1 MSTPLPKR
9 RPQVQRFG
17 LAGIGAAVLFVGI
30 ASPAA
35 AATDVV
41 LPLEPAE
48 VALLNIPVENYSST
62 AMDPMNGPTGVPT
75 PVVVQY
81 GETLTVDLA
90 DGLDPSNAVVEIEFP
105 DTAADTDSDPDK
117 VYSTDPSA
125 TDPLLVTPVPG
136 TNDLTIALPADDT
149 VNGPLATLRIV
160 PVDTDPAVLGPE
172 FTVDPEI
179 VYQLDLS
186 ATAPTNTTLYPE
198 LLAFAQVP
206 CALSSPTPCP
216 VAVTAGSGLVLDLT
230 ADSALRDLG
239 LTDLTGIE
247 LELASIDD
255 PTAAPV
261 PLTVEASG
269 STARAV
275 LPAELAAGS
284 YALVLGQ
291 PTASGFSIVLAELAV
306 AAAPAPV
313 AAPSAAP
320 TTAAP
325 STQAVVA
332 NTGLRS
338 NTGVTAPAA
347 ETGTGTVAAGAG
359 LLLLAGAGGVAV
371 ARTRRRPAVETG
383 TGEA

>member
-1 MSTPLPKR
+1 MSTPSTTR
-9 RPQVQRFG
+9 RRTVQRFG
-17 LAGIGAAVLFVGI
+17 LAGIGSAMLFVGI

-35 AATDVV
+35 AAPDVV

-48 VALLNIPVENYSST
+48 VALLNIPTE
-62 AMDPMNGPTGVPT
+62 NGPAGAPT
-75 PVVVQY
+75 PYEVQY
-81 GETLTVDLA
+81 GDTLTVDLA
-90 DGLDPSNAVVEIEFP
+90 DGLDPTDAVISIDFP
-105 DTAADTDSDPDK
+105 DTAADTDFDPDK

-125 TDPLLVTPVPG
+125 TDPLVASLIPG
-136 TNDLTIALPADDT
+136 TNDIAILLPVDDM
-149 VNGPLATLRIV
+149 VNGPEAVLRID

-172 FTVDPEI
+172 FTVEPEI
-179 VYQLDLS
+179 VYELGFS
-186 ATAPTNTTLYPE
+186 ATAQTGRILRPE
-198 LLAFAQVP
+198 LLALAQVP

-216 VAVTAGSGLVLDLT
+216 VAVSAGSGLVLDLT

-239 LTDLTGIE
+239 LTDLDGIE
-247 LELASIDD
+247 LELASADD

-269 STARAV
+269 TTARAV
-275 LPAELAAGS
+275 LPTDLAAGP

-291 PTASGFSIVLAELAV
+291 PTASGYSIVLAELAV
-306 AAAPAPV
+306 AAPP
-313 AAPSAAP
+313 AAP

-325 STQAVVA
+325 TPAPSTQAVV

-347 ETGTGTVAAGAG
+347 ETGSGGVAVAAGAS

-371 ARTRRRPAVETG
+371 ARTRRRPAVEAG

>member
-1 MSTPLPKR
+1 MSSPSTTR
-9 RPQVQRFG
+9 RRTVQRFG
-17 LAGIGAAVLFVGI
+17 LAGIGSAVLFVGI

-35 AATDVV
+35 AAPDVV

-48 VALLNIPVENYSST
+48 VALLNIPTE
-62 AMDPMNGPTGVPT
+62 NGPAGAPT
-75 PVVVQY
+75 PYEVQY
-81 GETLTVDLA
+81 GDTLTVDLA
-90 DGLDPSNAVVEIEFP
+90 DGLDPTDAVISIEFP

-125 TDPLLVTPVPG
+125 TDPLVASVIPG
-136 TNDLTIALPADDT
+136 TNDVAILLPVDDM
-149 VNGPLATLRIV
+149 VNGPEAVLRID

-179 VYQLDLS
+179 VYELGFS
-186 ATAPTNTTLYPE
+186 ATAPTGRILRPE
-198 LLAFAQVP
+198 LLALAQVP

-216 VAVTAGSGLVLDLT
+216 VAVSAGSGLVLDLT
-230 ADSALRDLG
+230 VDSALRDLG
-239 LTDLTGIE
+239 LTALDGIE
-247 LELASIDD
+247 LELASADD

-269 STARAV
+269 TTARAV
-275 LPAELAAGS
+275 LPADLAAGP

-291 PTASGFSIVLAELAV
+291 PTASGYSIVLAELAV
-306 AAAPAPV
+306 AAPP
-313 AAPSAAP
+313 AAP

-325 STQAVVA
+325 TPAPSTQAVV

-338 NTGVTAPAA
+338 NTGVTAPAPENGSGNVA
-347 ETGTGTVAAGAG
+347 VAAGAG

-371 ARTRRRPAVETG
+371 ARTRRRPAVEAG

>member
-1 MSTPLPKR
+1 MSTPSTTR
-9 RPQVQRFG
+9 RRTVQRFG
-17 LAGIGAAVLFVGI
+17 LAGIGSAMLFVGI

-35 AATDVV
+35 AAPDVV

-48 VALLNIPVENYSST
+48 VALLNIPTE
-62 AMDPMNGPTGVPT
+62 NGPAGAPT
-75 PVVVQY
+75 PYEVQY
-81 GETLTVDLA
+81 GDTLTVDLA
-90 DGLDPSNAVVEIEFP
+90 DGLDPTDAVISIDFP

-125 TDPLLVTPVPG
+125 TDPLVASLIPG
-136 TNDLTIALPADDT
+136 TNDIAILLPVDDM
-149 VNGPLATLRIV
+149 VNGPEAVLRID

-172 FTVDPEI
+172 FTVEPEI
-179 VYQLDLS
+179 VYELGFS
-186 ATAPTNTTLYPE
+186 ATAQTGRILRPE
-198 LLAFAQVP
+198 LLALAQVP

-216 VAVTAGSGLVLDLT
+216 VAVSAGSGLVLDLT

-239 LTDLTGIE
+239 LTNLDGIE
-247 LELASIDD
+247 LELASADD

-269 STARAV
+269 TTARAV
-275 LPAELAAGS
+275 LPTDLAAGP

-291 PTASGFSIVLAELAV
+291 PTASGYSIVLAELAV
-306 AAAPAPV
+306 AAPP
-313 AAPSAAP
+313 AAP

-325 STQAVVA
+325 TAAPTTQAVVNA
-332 NTGLRS
+332 GLRS

-347 ETGTGTVAAGAG
+347 ETGSGGVAVAAGAG
-359 LLLLAGAGGVAV
+359 LLFLAGAGGVAV
-371 ARTRRRPAVETG
+371 ARTRRRPVVEAG